1 MKYILIILTF
11 YSFKSYK
18 NQTIQISIYNF
29 SDNIKFEIIFDT
41 LLITVNH
48 MNHLNH
54 ESILKENFFRSFMV
68 KG

>member
-1 MKYILIILTF
+1 MKYMLIILTF

-41 LLITVNH
+41 QNTSNH
-48 MNHLNH
+48 CKSH
-54 ESILKENFFRSFMV
+54 ESFES
-68 KG
+68 